1 MAGGGPIQISGRI
14 VASQNLTGIA
24 ALDLE
29 QSDVL
34 DTSNPSQIV
43 FDFSSAANE
52 VDEFTFSFPEQASIN
67 LVLDNPADTVLLS
80 IGNQRWPVNNNPV
93 DISGW

>member
-1 MAGGGPIQISGRI
+1 M
-14 VASQNLTGIA
+14 
-24 ALDLE
+24 
-29 QSDVL
+29 
-34 DTSNPSQIV
+34 
-43 FDFSSAANE
+43 NE
-52 VDEFTFSFPEQASIN
+52 IIFRFPEQASIN